1 MSKRRTYKT
10 YRSKK
15 LADPKVDMI
24 YLGIMLAMI
33 VFVPLLK
40 AGL

>member
-1 MSKRRTYKT
+1 MSKRRTYKS

-15 LADPKVDMI
+15 LADPKIDMI
-24 YLGIMLAMI
+24 YLGIMLAI
-33 VFVPLLK
+33 IIFVPLLR